1 MPRQSYATYLSQ
13 HATSDEWQAAC
24 VVMLRC
30 HQEQLVSLAVL
41 GSMWANVPG
50 EQGVQVVY
58 SSQLTDLI
66 RYRSIIAGSFDELQ
80 HHLDTSNVLALLA
93 LPPSP
98 TYDMSFLTTNDVA
111 QEPLLLQDHNDSKI
125 WMQWHEERMQLEGCP
140 LGVATLT
147 LANHCW
153 LEDSG
158 NIELIPDLHDAF
170 TVVGLLYSPGPI
182 DNQRRN
188 ATTQVILC
196 AQVSSTFSAVVA
208 SAWRGVG
215 DTLTRHLLQLRLMAA
230 WLELPLSAGRT
241 STGFGCVCY
250 HCGQLCIGMSMICLG
265 CLADLCSCCCLRF
278 PVQFKHRQGWTLED
292 VEDSSSCRDCWARVH
307 DSNFELHWS
316 STVEEKTVVN
326 TDDHNECMQTND
338 IVEASDPGV
347 QVDQADVTFLL
358 SLATAKA
365 VQTKKCATER
375 SQPRVAST
383 SAHPHPLKM
392 TRPSKTKKQVDVHLR
407 IRPLVKEELERQD
420 EHLVLTTQ
428 SGADGTINLSLT
440 TPKAESDDVEF
451 VEVLGFQVPKSKP
464 KRDKT
469 FRRFVGIHDDV
480 SNAHFFQATVAP
492 LVQDALAGRTACC
505 FAYGHTGSGKTHTI
519 LGYGAERGMYHL
531 ASQQLFAAIGDISA
545 QNSSLDAIDLP
556 KLQVRVN
563 EIYNGEVYDLLN
575 DSAKC
580 FVREDAHG
588 KVQIRGETVVDGDT
602 GLVTTTASTSV
613 LAGSHNE
620 LLEIV
625 SRGIAARSTGNSN
638 VHRASSRS
646 HAIVEIEFVSD
657 RILQLRASV
666 DDLDSEYTRLRHERD
681 SLEMDIFTRQHYKV
695 EGKWVKKE
703 NAQGSTDDECT
714 QLLDLRK
721 AYLAVEAQKR
731 GAQRNVE
738 VAQAQGTLVFV
749 DLAGSEH
756 ASKITDGIQKTDEEQ
771 QECREINKSLSALK
785 ACFRAQC
792 QGLTGTSCYRNSKL
806 TLVLRDHLKSEAS
819 HTAMIAAVSPSS
831 FHVDKTIH
839 TLQYA
844 QLVAEK

>member
-241 STGFGCVCY
+241 
-250 HCGQLCIGMSMICLG
+250 
-265 CLADLCSCCCLRF
+265 
-278 PVQFKHRQGWTLED
+278 
-292 VEDSSSCRDCWARVH
+292 
-307 DSNFELHWS
+307 
-316 STVEEKTVVN
+316 
-326 TDDHNECMQTND
+326 
-338 IVEASDPGV
+338 
-347 QVDQADVTFLL
+347 
-358 SLATAKA
+358 
-365 VQTKKCATER
+365 
-375 SQPRVAST
+375 T

-738 VAQAQGTLVFV
+738 VAQAQGLPCVGGTLVFV